1 MEHHHDAPKDMQEIR
16 ALLQY
21 MIAHNDHHTG
31 ELADLL
37 DKLPEKPRKLMLRAI
52 GSFEAANVELSEVL
66 AALDS

>member
-1 MEHHHDAPKDMQEIR
+1 MEHSHDNPRDLQEIR
-16 ALLQY
+16 AMLQY

-37 DKLPEKPRKLMLRAI
+37 DRLPEKPRKLMLRAI